1 MTIMKIGRRKV
12 DPFTFRESVGVQFV
26 PRIEDTVLDDQLS
39 SSVCYSW
46 PQSRA
51 IASRH
56 PKRKNTSSSPP
67 VAPPKEEYRPPT
79 PPKARDKDANSP
91 RRTDEDSN
99 KLLVSPRSR
108 KNKKLELPMSKISED
123 LESSESSLSSNLS
136 NVLKVTAVRSPVASN
151 KNGVK
156 KLVRFQ
162 DEVEE
167 NEISKLR
174 RSMLDDLFYASDELA
189 NFRYEAFMEE
199 AGLDVNEFM

>member
-1 MTIMKIGRRKV
+1 
-12 DPFTFRESVGVQFV
+12 
-26 PRIEDTVLDDQLS
+26 
-39 SSVCYSW
+39 
-46 PQSRA
+46 
-51 IASRH
+51 
-56 PKRKNTSSSPP
+56 
-67 VAPPKEEYRPPT
+67 
-79 PPKARDKDANSP
+79 
-91 RRTDEDSN
+91 
-99 KLLVSPRSR
+99 
-108 KNKKLELPMSKISED
+108 MSKISED